1 MVDGFLASQTKGKG
15 GAGKQATG
23 AGDRA
28 AAGAVAT
35 LDAVADGASTATAA
49 TAAPAATAA
58 APSAALMS
66 DMVTNKVRPR
76 LALFNPTPLTHTC
89 HCLYNIPGP
98 FQPHT
103 SHPHIYIPPLA
114 HAACTTCLPS
124 FRTTTLFCKISA

>member
-58 APSAALMS
+58 GDLFLRKSTNAPTVSTLPLM
-66 DMVTNKVRPR
+66 MCL
-76 LALFNPTPLTHTC
+76 LAKSSNES
-89 HCLYNIPGP
+89 PG
-98 FQPHT
+98 
-103 SHPHIYIPPLA
+103 L
-114 HAACTTCLPS
+114 
-124 FRTTTLFCKISA
+124 